1 LKNRSKIKSFLSIAF
16 LQKVSFCNFIHKK
29 PTLFSACPRKKVVI
43 AVASLICTLIFCS
56 NCNTTEL
63 KYIGTTN
70 KVKEEYFY
78 GLNYI
83 VTLSRID
90 ESSLPKIKTD
100 VKNALSLSIDKNRIQ
115 EWKEISDLSSKDKDI
130 FLFQIF
136 PDTRVIPEFLE
147 FSFECNGSKLLP
159 SYKYYSLLSSTTVR
173 SNVYQ
178 SYPIVIGLGPGYPY
192 YYRPYPTEVEVQISN
207 RHAYSFVFLSTKR
220 ECMNKKGDRFRI
232 ITPSGNFIDFE
243 RSI

>member
-1 LKNRSKIKSFLSIAF
+1 MLFFTCRWKKIVTTVGSL
-16 LQKVSFCNFIHKK
+16 LC
-29 PTLFSACPRKKVVI
+29 
-43 AVASLICTLIFCS
+43 SLIFYS

-78 GLNYI
+78 GLNFI

-90 ESSLPKIKTD
+90 ETSLPKIKTD
-100 VKNALSLSIDKNRIQ
+100 VKNALSLSEDKKRIQ
-115 EWKEISDLSSKDKDI
+115 EWKEISELSLKDKDI

-136 PDTRVIPEFLE
+136 PETRVIPEFLE
-147 FSFECNGSKLLP
+147 FSFDCNGSKLTP
-159 SYKYYSLLSSTTVR
+159 AYKYYSLLSSTTVR

-192 YYRPYPTEVEVQISN
+192 YYRPYPTEMEVQVSN
-207 RHAYSFVFLSTKR
+207 RHAYSFVFLSNKK
-220 ECMNKKGDRFRI
+220 ECMVKKGDRFRI
-232 ITPSGNFIDFE
+232 ITPSGNLIDFE

>member
-1 LKNRSKIKSFLSIAF
+1 MAF
-16 LQKVSFCNFIHKK
+16 LQKVSFWNFIRNN
-29 PTLFSACPRKKVVI
+29 PSLFSTCRRKKIVI
-43 AVASLICTLIFCS
+43 AVSSLICNLIFS
-56 NCNTTEL
+56 SSCNTTEL

-78 GLNYI
+78 GINFI
-83 VTLSRID
+83 VTLTRID
-90 ESSLPKIKTD
+90 DTSLPKIKTD
-100 VKNALSLSIDKNRIQ
+100 VKNALSLSEDKKRIQ
-115 EWKEISDLSSKDKDI
+115 EWREVSELSTKDKDI

-136 PDTRVIPEFLE
+136 PDTRVLPEFLE
-147 FSFECNGSKLLP
+147 FGFECNGSKFTP
-159 SYKYYSLLSSTTVR
+159 AYKYYSLLSSTTVR

-192 YYRPYPTEVEVQISN
+192 YYRPYPTEIEVQVSN

-220 ECMNKKGDRFRI
+220 ECMVKKGDRFRI
-232 ITPSGNFIDFE
+232 ITPSGNLIDFE